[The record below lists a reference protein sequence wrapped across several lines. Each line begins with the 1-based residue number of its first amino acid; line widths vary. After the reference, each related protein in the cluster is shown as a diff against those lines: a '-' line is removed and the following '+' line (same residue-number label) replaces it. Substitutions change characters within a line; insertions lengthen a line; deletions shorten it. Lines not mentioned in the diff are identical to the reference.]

1 MGKTIQLTMKVDE
14 WAIIE
19 ELQESFVLILQEHH
33 IDILTDE
40 DKKRIVEETLEYLKS
55 CRVWEILNNLEP

>member
-33 IDILTDE
+33 IDILTYE
-40 DKKRIVEETLEYLKS
+40 DKKRIVEEKLQYLKS

>member
-14 WAIIE
+14 WVIIE

-33 IDILTDE
+33 IDILTYE
-40 DKKRIVEETLEYLKS
+40 DKKRIVEETLQYLKS

>member
-33 IDILTDE
+33 IDILTYE
-40 DKKRIVEETLEYLKS
+40 DKKRIVEETLQYLKS